1 MTLVE
6 DKVWKRRSLKGYY
19 GFVDVGYVAYARD
32 MEHATELKTKIEAL
46 VCPVEGDANL
56 GVCGIVE
63 EELSQRDHRARRVPG
78 VGD

>member
-1 MTLVE
+1 MEKKKFERILRVCGR
-6 DKVWKRRSLKGYY
+6 W
-19 GFVDVGYVAYARD
+19 YVAYARD

-46 VCPVEGDANL
+46 VYSQKEIEL
-56 GVCGIVE
+56 GACGIVE